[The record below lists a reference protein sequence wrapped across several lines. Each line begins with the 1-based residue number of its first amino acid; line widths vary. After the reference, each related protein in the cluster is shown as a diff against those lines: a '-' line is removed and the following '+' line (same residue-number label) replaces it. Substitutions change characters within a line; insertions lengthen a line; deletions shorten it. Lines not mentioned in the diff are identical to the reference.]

1 VIERGYLYIAQ
12 PPLYRAKRGS
22 SQAVYLKDDAALDE
36 YSISSGLNGAVL
48 VQGDGQQRGGND
60 LRDLVDKARSCRS
73 WVEPLARKIGNK
85 DLIEQAVIAGLFSPG
100 VFSDETLA
108 AAAAAEAARRM
119 DRLSNADEEA
129 WKSAVVEG
137 EGVGFM
143 RMVRGLQQRYVIDP
157 ISARSQEARRLDDQ
171 KAYLL
176 GTFDTPATLQIRDT
190 ETKIP
195 GPTKLLDTV
204 VEFGRKGV
212 EVQRYKGLG
221 EMNPDQ
227 LWETTLDPNARAL
240 LQVKVSHEDSAE
252 ETFSTLMGDIVEP
265 RRDFIQTN
273 ALNVSNLDV

>member
-1 VIERGYLYIAQ
+1 VM
-12 PPLYRAKRGS
+12 
-22 SQAVYLKDDAALDE
+22 
-36 YSISSGLNGAVL
+36 
-48 VQGDGQQRGGND
+48 
-60 LRDLVDKARSCRS
+60 
-73 WVEPLARKIGNK
+73 
-85 DLIEQAVIAGLFSPG
+85 AGLFAPG
-100 VFSDETLA
+100 VFADPEQ
-108 AAAAAEAARRM
+108 AARAAVETARHM
-119 DRLSNADEEA
+119 DRLSGPDEEPWA
-129 WKSAVVEG
+129 SAVVEG

-143 RMVRGLQQRYVIDP
+143 RMVRGLQQRFVIDP

-171 KAYLL
+171 RPYLV
-176 GTFDTPATLQIRDT
+176 GTFDAPATLQVRET
-190 ETKIP
+190 ETRIP

-265 RRDFIQTN
+265 RREFIQGN